1 VRALLV
7 HAHPRAESYGAA
19 LRDAAARGLA
29 AGGHEVD
36 VLDLHVD
43 GFEPRLSRAEWA
55 DHRTAGAARAA
66 DVQDHG
72 ARLQA
77 ASALVLVYPTWWGG
91 PPAILKGWFE
101 RVWVEGV
108 AYTLPPGAARVR
120 PLLRN
125 LRRLVVVTTHG
136 SPKRINVVEG
146 EPGKHLVGR
155 QLRALCH
162 PLARTRWLALYGM
175 DTAAEAER
183 RAFLARVERRL
194 ARPRL

>member
-7 HAHPRAESYGAA
+7 HAHPVAESFGAA
-19 LRDAAARGLA
+19 VRDAAARGLT
-29 AGGHEVD
+29 AGGHDVD

-43 GFEPRLSRAEWA
+43 GFEPRLTRREWEN
-55 DHRTAGAARAA
+55 HRVAGAARAD
-66 DVQDHG
+66 DVRDHG
-72 ARLQA
+72 ARLRA
-77 ASALVLVYPTWWGG
+77 AGALVLVYPTWWGG
-91 PPAILKGWFE
+91 PPAMLKGWFD

-120 PLLRN
+120 PLLHN

-136 SPKRINVVEG
+136 SPKRINLVEG

-175 DTAAEAER
+175 DTAGEAER

-194 ARPRL
+194 ARDRL

>member
-1 VRALLV
+1 
-7 HAHPRAESYGAA
+7 
-19 LRDAAARGLA
+19 
-29 AGGHEVD
+29 
-36 VLDLHVD
+36 
-43 GFEPRLSRAEWA
+43 
-55 DHRTAGAARAA
+55 
-66 DVQDHG
+66 
-72 ARLQA
+72 
-77 ASALVLVYPTWWGG
+77 
-91 PPAILKGWFE
+91 
-101 RVWVEGV
+101 VWVEGV